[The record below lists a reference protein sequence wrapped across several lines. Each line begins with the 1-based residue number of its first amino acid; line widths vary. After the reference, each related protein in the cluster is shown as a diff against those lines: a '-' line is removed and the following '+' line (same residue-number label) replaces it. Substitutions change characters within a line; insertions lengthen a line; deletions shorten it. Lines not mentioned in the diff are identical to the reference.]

1 VSPITAYRSLFAL
14 TGPLYVVTAFLGR
27 LPLAMSQMGALLL
40 VSGSTGSYAA
50 GGLTAGALAVAN
62 AICSPLAGA
71 LADRLGQRP
80 VVLVQSVVGGLGLG
94 VLVLF
99 AHLGAGT
106 PALVGAAAA
115 TGAFL
120 PQIGPL
126 ARVRWRPITAGSGAG
141 QARLVDTAF
150 SYEGAADEASF
161 VLGPALLGVL
171 VVLAAP
177 GAGLLVA
184 ATLLVVFGC
193 AFALHPT
200 ARLAHAARRHGHP
213 KGSLWTLAFVVLL
226 FAQLLIGSVFGSVQT
241 GTTVL
246 ATAAGQAGVAGLV
259 HSVLGVGSVVAGI
272 ALAALPT
279 RVGFPVRLLVS
290 AAGLFLLSLPLLR
303 VGTLG
308 GLVVVVLLLG
318 FTVAPYMITT
328 FTVGE
333 RIAPPARVG
342 AAMTLLAA
350 ATGLGYAVG
359 SALAGRLADLHG
371 HTGAFAVT
379 TTVTAAALLTA
390 AAAYPLLGRAVLAA
404 GVAKQ
409 PESPALAALST
420 SPDPRNRRP

>member
-1 VSPITAYRSLFAL
+1 
-14 TGPLYVVTAFLGR
+14 
-27 LPLAMSQMGALLL
+27 
-40 VSGSTGSYAA
+40 
-50 GGLTAGALAVAN
+50 
-62 AICSPLAGA
+62 
-71 LADRLGQRP
+71 
-80 VVLVQSVVGGLGLG
+80 
-94 VLVLF
+94 
-99 AHLGAGT
+99 
-106 PALVGAAAA
+106 
-115 TGAFL
+115 
-120 PQIGPL
+120 
-126 ARVRWRPITAGSGAG
+126 
-141 QARLVDTAF
+141 
-150 SYEGAADEASF
+150 
-161 VLGPALLGVL
+161 
-171 VVLAAP
+171 
-177 GAGLLVA
+177 
-184 ATLLVVFGC
+184 
-193 AFALHPT
+193 
-200 ARLAHAARRHGHP
+200 
-213 KGSLWTLAFVVLL
+213 
-226 FAQLLIGSVFGSVQT
+226 
-241 GTTVL
+241 
-246 ATAAGQAGVAGLV
+246 
-259 HSVLGVGSVVAGI
+259 VVAGI